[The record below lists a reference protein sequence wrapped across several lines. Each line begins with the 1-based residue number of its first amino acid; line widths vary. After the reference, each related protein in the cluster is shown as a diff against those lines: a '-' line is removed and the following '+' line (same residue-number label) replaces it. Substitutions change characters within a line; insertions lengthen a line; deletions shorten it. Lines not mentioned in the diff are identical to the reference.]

1 MSAQDDSREN
11 KQKTIFGF
19 GDHKRGEK
27 YDFKSK
33 DTFGELKTKKTGA
46 GCSTKRRFTKNTLL
60 EWKNTEFIISEY
72 NPKNPKELTGVHYYL
87 PKGSLDKWLKSQS
100 KKLQE
105 GTKSRLGY
113 DDVSYLA
120 KFIKDNITD
129 DERSKINSILELCYK
144 NVHLNCPMIPNG
156 YIKENAILLKE
167 ENFEKQKNYLK
178 ENK

>member
-1 MSAQDDSREN
+1 M
-11 KQKTIFGF
+11 
-19 GDHKRGEK
+19 
-27 YDFKSK
+27 
-33 DTFGELKTKKTGA
+33 
-46 GCSTKRRFTKNTLL
+46 
-60 EWKNTEFIISEY
+60 EWKNTEFIISED